1 LNLNEEKEYQDRV
14 KKRVLILRDMM
25 KEGKIIFSED
35 MKDGMLEESLLKVR
49 YDKNGEPDLSTV
61 NGLVRSLALSAEGMH
76 HRERMK
82 SVISLHEIQRRYFNM
97 ISSNF
102 QKFYDLMLQYKS
114 TPHQLAHAMAYG
126 KKDVDY
132 IDNPIKE
139 LLKDIEDFWELLAES
154 AYLHLQDDYDSIK
167 AVFGGDLFPSND
179 DNIASKCG
187 VYTDTIILPCP
198 FIRSRFLFDRWNKQQ
213 RVYYLLK
220 HGLNVLQ
227 YKELALTE
235 LDKPIVAILPDKEM
249 MEGFTAIDQVMK
261 LGDIDT
267 LYHAKKVFGRDFES
281 IEDLL
286 SFGQELNTI
295 DKVLNEIENP
305 EKVLFDTEF
314 KEPLRIQ
321 LEKQLDGQ
329 SSQLMGTKHPGLIVS
344 MLGAGRMNICNEIL
358 MKSSI
363 IGGVPLIDAPTSW
376 EYFKWKL
383 QYDSERTH
391 PNRDFSKLHVVHGIN
406 GLENTKLNWVGKIP
420 PKGLIELRKTGAI
433 SEIREILSKGIDELV
448 SANEFD
454 FTETSHKVFNN
465 LNSAFNQHQEN
476 IKKLISKKWKIAGA
490 DFGSW
495 IVVGTVEIASAC
507 LGTPLF
513 GATAFT
519 ANQFLDA
526 PKIKD
531 LPKTI
536 EKMKEVNNEKKSM
549 KKSPLGLIFNY
560 KK

>member
-1 LNLNEEKEYQDRV
+1 
-14 KKRVLILRDMM
+14 M
-25 KEGKIIFSED
+25 KEGRIVFSENL
-35 MKDGMLEESLLKVR
+35 KGGELEKSLLKVL
-49 YDKNGEPDLSTV
+49 YDENGDPDLSTV
-61 NGLVRSLALSAEGMH
+61 DGLVRSIALSAEQMH
-76 HRERMK
+76 HRDRMK
-82 SVISLHEIQRRYFNM
+82 SVISLHEIQQRYFKM
-97 ISSNF
+97 IAANF
-102 QKFYDLMLQYKS
+102 QKFYDLMLENKIS
-114 TPHQLAHAMAYG
+114 PHQMANAIAYRQG
-126 KKDVDY
+126 NIDY
-132 IDNPIKE
+132 IDKAIQL
-139 LLKDIEDFWELLAES
+139 LLKDIQDFWKLLAES

-198 FIRSRFLFDRWNKQQ
+198 FIRSRFLFKRWNKQQ

-227 YKELALTE
+227 YKSLALAE
-235 LDKPIVAILPDKEM
+235 FDKPIVAILPDKEM
-249 MEGFTAIDQVMK
+249 MDEFAIEQVMR

-267 LYHAKKVFGRDFES
+267 LYHANKVFGREFES
-281 IEDLL
+281 IEDLVK
-286 SFGQELNTI
+286 FGEELDTI
-295 DKVLNEIENP
+295 DKVLNEIKSP
-305 EKVLFDTEF
+305 AKVLFDTQF
-314 KEPLRIQ
+314 KTIPLRNQIERE
-321 LEKQLDGQ
+321 LEGQ
-329 SSQLMGTKHPGLIVS
+329 SSQLMGIKNPGLIVS

-358 MKSSI
+358 MKSSM

-383 QYDSERTH
+383 EYDSERAH
-391 PNRDFSKLHVVHGIN
+391 PTKDFTKLHIVQGIN
-406 GLENTKLNWVGKIP
+406 GLKKTKLNWIGKIP
-420 PKGLIELRKTGAI
+420 PEGLIEIRKTGAI
-433 SEIREILSKGIDELV
+433 AEIREILSKGIDELV
-448 SANEFD
+448 NASEFN

-465 LNSAFNQHQEN
+465 LNSAFIQHQQN
-476 IKKLISKKWKIAGA
+476 INELTSKKWKIAGA

-536 EKMKEVNNEKKSM
+536 EKIKEVDNQKKKL
-549 KKSPLGLIFNY
+549 KKSPLGLMFKY
-560 KK
+560 KN

>member
-1 LNLNEEKEYQDRV
+1 MNSKEEKEYQERV
-14 KKRVLILRDMM
+14 KRNVIILRDMM
-25 KEGKIIFSED
+25 KEGKITFSEE
-35 MKDGMLEESLLKVR
+35 MRDGPLQESLLNVR
-49 YDKNGEPDLSTV
+49 YDKDGEPNLLTV
-61 NGLVRSLALSAEGMH
+61 NSLVRSLALSAERMH
-76 HRERMK
+76 HRSRMK
-82 SVISLHEIQRRYFNM
+82 SVISLHEIQRRYFEM
-97 ISSNF
+97 ISANF
-102 QKFYDLMLQYKS
+102 QKFYDQMLEHNT
-114 TPHQLAHAMAYG
+114 TPHVLAKSIAYG
-126 KKDVDY
+126 KGNTDY
-132 IDNPIKE
+132 IDNPIQEILKE
-139 LLKDIEDFWELLAES
+139 IEDFWELLAES

-167 AVFGGDLFPSND
+167 AVFGGDLFPTAE

-198 FIRSRFLFDRWNKQQ
+198 FIRSRFLFKKWDKQQ

-235 LDKPIVAILPDKEM
+235 LDKPIIAILPDKEM
-249 MEGFTAIDQVMK
+249 MEGFSAIEQVMK
-261 LGDIDT
+261 LGDADT
-267 LYHAKKVFGRDFES
+267 LYHAKKVFGRNFES
-281 IEDLL
+281 IEELIN
-286 SFGQELNTI
+286 FGEELDTI
-295 DKVLNEIENP
+295 DKVLKEVKNYD
-305 EKVLFDTEF
+305 KVLFDTEF
-314 KEPLRIQ
+314 KEPLRVQ
-321 LEKQLDGQ
+321 LEKQLEGQ
-329 SSQLMGTKHPGLIVS
+329 SGQLLGTKNPGLIVS
-344 MLGAGRMNICNEIL
+344 MLGAGRMNVCNELL

-363 IGGVPLIDAPTSW
+363 LGGVPLIDAPTSW

-391 PNRDFSKLHVVHGIN
+391 PNKDSSKLHVVHGIN

-448 SANEFD
+448 SADEFG

-476 IKKLISKKWKIAGA
+476 IKKLIAKKWKIAGT

-536 EKMKEVNNEKKSM
+536 DKINDVEKQKESM
-549 KKSPLGLIFNY
+549 KKSPIGLMFNY
-560 KK
+560 KN